1 MKIRIDGVK
10 GINLEQYIGK
20 RLVLKGSDIENGKF
34 YEITVDVFDKRT
46 TYLVMEETE
55 KPVEKARRKGNRRQI
70 NADAQE

>member
-20 RLVLKGSDIENGKF
+20 RLILKGSDIEDGKF
-34 YEITVDVFDKRT
+34 YEITLDVFDKHT

-55 KPVEKARRKGNRRQI
+55 KPAEKARRKGKRNQT
-70 NADAQE
+70 NTDAQ